1 MTRVQFPVPN
11 LEPGTTGAPLIALDV
26 AILPPRAVWRHAI
39 ELSAS
44 LPEAESLGLRLGGDV
59 MPHITL
65 TQQFIPVDRLD
76 AALDRIGTMLTG
88 VAALPLTVTGPGR
101 STAIWMSI
109 ELTPALTDLH
119 HRLMDTLAPFES
131 SHGAADAFVG
141 GIARDGD
148 VAWVS
153 GFRRTSS
160 FAAFTPHITLG
171 HASSLPVVEPMTFE
185 ATTIAACHLGK
196 FCACRRVLRQW
207 ELDRGAAPDTPAA

>member
-1 MTRVQFPVPN
+1 M
-11 LEPGTTGAPLIALDV
+11 IAIDV
-26 AILPPRAVWRHAI
+26 AILPPPEVATRAI
-39 ELSAS
+39 ELSAT
-44 LPEAESLGLRLGGDV
+44 LPRNESLGLLLGGDV
-59 MPHITL
+59 LPHITL
-65 TQQFIPVDRLD
+65 TQQFVPAERLD
-76 AALDRIGTMLTG
+76 DALDRIGTMLTS

-119 HRLMDTLAPFES
+119 CRLMDTLAPFERPD
-131 SHGAADAFVG
+131 GTVDAFFG

-160 FAAFTPHITLG
+160 YAAFTPHITLG
-171 HASSLPVVEPMTFE
+171 HAARLPAVERMTFE

-196 FCACRRVLRQW
+196 FCTCRHVLRQW
-207 ELDRGAAPDTPAA
+207 KL